1 MLTSTKL
8 IISLYSISFILPICI
23 ISLLLVRYKV
33 IKNIEK
39 RYHTILDT
47 PLFISASFS
56 IGARS
61 FNVSDYITY
70 LFLVKIGFLKFKE
83 RKLIKPILYEIN
95 YTLNDESKFNIIIC
109 ILFSIT
115 HRIIFI
121 IFIFI
126 AYITGVIQEGYLLFT
141 KSSKDTILLIFNIS
155 ITFLLIHL
163 FLTPIIKFKV
173 LKKIELEYNVRIDKS
188 LNIFYNKY
196 FDVSNYIKDLFLAE
210 KKIFKLKNNY
220 VMKPNLSD
228 FPYCIKY
235 ESNLNIYICIIHAY
249 SIKLF
254 ALFIFIFA
262 IGFTL
267 DIASVFV
274 DK

>member
-70 LFLVKIGFLKFKE
+70 LFLVIIGFLKFKE

-228 FPYCIKY
+228 FPYCIKN

>member
-8 IISLYSISFILPICI
+8 IISLYSISFTLPICI

-70 LFLVKIGFLKFKE
+70 LFLVKLGFLKFKE

-95 YTLNDESKFNIIIC
+95 YTLDDESKFNIIIC

-173 LKKIELEYNVRIDKS
+173 LKKIESEYNVRIDKS

-228 FPYCIKY
+228 FPYCIKN

-267 DIASVFV
+267 DIASVFG

>member
-228 FPYCIKY
+228 FPYCIKN